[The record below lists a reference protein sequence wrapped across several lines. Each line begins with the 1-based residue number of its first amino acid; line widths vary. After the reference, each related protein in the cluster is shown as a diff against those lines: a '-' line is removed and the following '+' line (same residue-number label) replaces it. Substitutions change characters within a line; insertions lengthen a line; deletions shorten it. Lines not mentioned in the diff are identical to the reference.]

1 MRSARIVSGTRP
13 WPTSEEVAATYHA
26 LRRNTGSL
34 QATSSHEPR
43 DDGPGRPVAHQLA
56 FRLADLCFADRGV
69 NRIALQ
75 DRVVGSEHDPV
86 GAKSLHGQLQRARP
100 KRSTVVVQQP

>member
-1 MRSARIVSGTRP
+1 MRSPRIVNGTRP
-13 WPTSEEVAATYHA
+13 WPTSEEVATTYHA
-26 LRRNTGSL
+26 LRRNNEASL
-34 QATSSHEPR
+34 ASSSHEPR

-56 FRLADLCFADRGV
+56 FSLVDLRFADRVV

-86 GAKSLHGQLQRARP
+86 CAESLYGQLQGARP